1 MRKLVL
7 SGKGIITGAGSLAAL
22 EDLRYERV
30 LIVTGGSSMI
40 RSGVIDRSV
49 AYLSGNGTKTEVYSG
64 VPKNPSIEDVRKG
77 LAICRQFKP
86 DLILAI
92 GGGSAMDCAKAMLLF
107 YEFSYLNFENVLD
120 YNKKGEIP
128 TVRKTGLVCV
138 PSTSGTGSEVTR
150 GTVITDPE
158 KELKVP
164 IMTDCLRP
172 DLAILDPEITMT
184 MPQHVAA
191 ETGMDALTHAIE
203 AYTNHN
209 LDDFDEGLCSGA
221 IVGIMKWLPVSV
233 LENNMEAREKVH
245 NYQAMAGI
253 GFANVGLGMVH
264 GIAHS
269 FGAAYNLAH
278 GLTNAIIL
286 PYVLRYNSRNEAVR
300 KKLAELFERDYA
312 EFTDMGIYQVLIPY
326 RNDVWISSYC
336 SSLLSKLREYDEE
349 FKTELYDTVRAY
361 ILHNYD
367 ISQVAEM
374 MHMHKNTVRYRINKA
389 REVMGMEEEGSNFE
403 EQFSFAFQW
412 QCLQMDE

>member
-7 SGKGIITGAGSLAAL
+7 SGKGILTGEGSLLAL
-22 EDLRYERV
+22 KDLKYERA
-30 LIVTGGSSMI
+30 LLVTGGSSMI
-40 RSGVIDRSV
+40 KSGVIAR
-49 AYLSGNGTKTEVYSG
+49 AEKYLQMNGTETDLFSG

-77 LAICRQFKP
+77 LVICRKFKP
-86 DLILAI
+86 DVILAI
-92 GGGSAMDCAKAMLLF
+92 GGGSAMDCAKAILLF
-107 YEFSYLNFENVLD
+107 YEFPYLNFENVLEF
-120 YNKKGEIP
+120 NKKGEIP
-128 TVRKTGLVCV
+128 TERKTGLICV

-150 GTVITDPE
+150 GTVITDLE

-184 MPQHVAA
+184 MPDHVAA

-209 LDDFDEGLCSGA
+209 LDDFDEGLCSSA

-233 LENNMEAREKVH
+233 LDKTLEAREKVH

-269 FGAAYNLAH
+269 FGAAYNMAH

-286 PYVLRYNSRNEAVR
+286 PYVLRYNSQDAVVR
-300 KKLAELFERDYA
+300 EKLAELSYRCHCDDIITEIENMR
-312 EFTDMGIYQVLIPY
+312 EKLGIPASFREAGITEEMY
-326 RNDVWISSYC
+326 REKYDLLLEHAMLGATNVNPVKMTIEEMKKMLDVVYTGNW
-336 SSLLSKLREYDEE
+336 
-349 FKTELYDTVRAY
+349 
-361 ILHNYD
+361 D
-367 ISQVAEM
+367 I
-374 MHMHKNTVRYRINKA
+374 
-389 REVMGMEEEGSNFE
+389 
-403 EQFSFAFQW
+403 
-412 QCLQMDE
+412 